1 MVARGLRDCQ
11 GKLWQHLSQKI
22 ENYFSKNH
30 QLGIITIA
38 NENKSS
44 VAHK

>member
-1 MVARGLRDCQ
+1 MVPRGLRDCQ

-30 QLGIITIA
+30 QLGLTAIA
-38 NENKSS
+38 NENKSL
-44 VAHK
+44 VAWK